1 MIGGFF
7 KNLFGGATQNQP
19 AKSDPPVLYDGFE
32 IVCEPK
38 SVNGQWQIA
47 GRIEK
52 EIDGQRKVHIFI
64 RADLLP
70 SAEDAARETQ
80 RKAKVMIDQ
89 QGEAI
94 FS

>member
-7 KNLFGGATQNQP
+7 KNLFGGEKQGQA
-19 AKSDPPVLYDGFE
+19 AKADPPVLYDGFE

-38 SVNGQWQIA
+38 TVNGQWQVS

-52 EIDGQRKVHIFI
+52 EIDGERKVHIFI

-89 QGEAI
+89 QGDAI
-94 FS
+94 FN